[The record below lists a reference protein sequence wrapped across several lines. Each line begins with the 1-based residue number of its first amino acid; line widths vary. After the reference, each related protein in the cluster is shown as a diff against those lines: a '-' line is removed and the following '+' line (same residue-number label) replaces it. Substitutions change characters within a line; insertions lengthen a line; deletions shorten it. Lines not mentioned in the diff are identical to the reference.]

1 MEYRIW
7 EQTRTITIIIIIISQ
22 ILNVYH
28 CFEHHFF
35 SCRVWIWQVRLIK
48 PPDIIPQATVVR
60 AENPLGFI
68 SCVVTFSLL
77 PDVHLSFN
85 LVRKKQWGNSLG
97 FWVPTWVLSRYNSEG
112 GMKMP
117 FHIHILFAEEFDCK
131 EKQFWQIRLP
141 KQAVGFFFNCQGN
154 VKQHFLN
161 NLRHDRGF
169 FLGFFFSLATKETLW
184 TGFCSHAGGYR
195 D

>member
-1 MEYRIW
+1 MEYKIW
-7 EQTRTITIIIIIISQ
+7 EQTRTITIIITILQ
-22 ILNVYH
+22 ILNVYY

-48 PPDIIPQATVVR
+48 PPDTIPQATVVR

-77 PDVHLSFN
+77 PNVHLSFN

-112 GMKMP
+112 GTKMP
-117 FHIHILFAEEFDCK
+117 FHIHILFAWRVWLQRETILTNK
-131 EKQFWQIRLP
+131 TAK
-141 KQAVGFFFNCQGN
+141 ASS
-154 VKQHFLN
+154 
-161 NLRHDRGF
+161 GF
-169 FLGFFFSLATKETLW
+169 FLIVRATKN
-184 TGFCSHAGGYR
+184 SIS
-195 D
+195 